1 MNYKLKLYFSEP
13 NNDDPLNAEAAKYWN
28 KESKC
33 CKANCWRTVV
43 VRLQMYK

>member
-1 MNYKLKLYFSEP
+1 MYTLICMNYQLYFSEP

-33 CKANCWRTVV
+33 FQANHCAQ
-43 VRLQMYK
+43 L